1 MPQEYDLHAE
11 RTQAAILAVSER
23 GKSMANRLRGVLVI
37 DHDANERG
45 RIVRKL
51 VGDGIRADIAQT
63 ASDAIRLLD
72 ESRYEVVL
80 LDWQLP
86 DGGRVVEHLQQSG
99 ERSERIMVM
108 TGESR
113 LPRSVDRSLVKGV
126 LFKPI
131 DAIALTAHVRAMLS

>member
-1 MPQEYDLHAE
+1 
-11 RTQAAILAVSER
+11 
-23 GKSMANRLRGVLVI
+23 MANRLRGVLVI

-86 DGGRVVEHLQQSG
+86 DGDGGRVVSHLQRSG
-99 ERSERIMVM
+99 TRQERVMVLTASKM
-108 TGESR
+108 
-113 LPRSVDRSLVKGV
+113 PRSIDRSLVKGV
-126 LFKPI
+126 
-131 DAIALTAHVRAMLS
+131 

>member
-1 MPQEYDLHAE
+1 MSNH
-11 RTQAAILAVSER
+11 R
-23 GKSMANRLRGVLVI
+23 RGVLVI
-37 DHDANERG
+37 DNDAAERG
-45 RIVRKL
+45 SIVRKL
-51 VGDGIRADIAQT
+51 VGDGIRADVARN

-72 ESRYEVVL
+72 EARYEVVV

-86 DGGRVVEHLQQSG
+86 DGDGGRVVSHLQQSG
-99 ERSERIMVM
+99 TRSERIMVM

-126 LFKPI
+126 LFKPV

>member
-1 MPQEYDLHAE
+1 
-11 RTQAAILAVSER
+11 
-23 GKSMANRLRGVLVI
+23 MANRLRGVLVI

>member
-1 MPQEYDLHAE
+1 MSSY
-11 RTQAAILAVSER
+11 R
-23 GKSMANRLRGVLVI
+23 RGVLVI
-37 DHDANERG
+37 DNDAVERG
-45 RIVRKL
+45 SIVRKL
-51 VGDGIRADIAQT
+51 VGDGIRADIAQN

-72 ESRYEVVL
+72 EARYEVVV

-86 DGGRVVEHLQQSG
+86 DCDGARVVSHLQRSG
-99 ERSERIMVM
+99 TRSERIMVM

-126 LFKPI
+126 LFKPV